1 MQTTLPKIVSLILAA
16 VVLLFAVMCY
26 RLSVAARKEK
36 SDAAEILRLMSVLAV
51 VVCVSVVLFIF
62 SM

>member
-1 MQTTLPKIVSLILAA
+1 MQTALPKIVSLILAA
-16 VVLLFAVMCY
+16 VVLLFAVICY

-36 SDAAEILRLMSVLAV
+36 SGAAECLKLMSVLSV

-62 SM
+62 SL